1 MKEFVKMTLAVMC
14 GLFLMGIVGFFLL
27 ISALGSLIAAAG
39 SSSSTVVLPREGVLA
54 MDMSK
59 YSFVEV
65 ANPNTDFQALLQGQ
79 EIITPV
85 SIWSAVQAV
94 RKAAQDPGV
103 KFLYLKP
110 DGMSIGLAQLQELRA
125 ALEEFRA
132 SGKAVIAYTETPTT
146 ATLWLSSV
154 ADKVYLDSYCGT
166 GGMVHGLST
175 QLIFVKDL
183 LDKLG
188 VNVQLIRHGKY
199 KSAGEM
205 FIRNSAS
212 PENLEQ
218 NQVLVNSMWKTI
230 STDIAQGRGIETE
243 QQDKSISELKLQF
256 PADFLALNL
265 VDSLTTREQ
274 LKQRLAVLS
283 GKESFSEVSL
293 IPFGDYVQAKTGK
306 DNGYH
311 KIAII
316 YADGE
321 IVEGKDP
328 TNVAGNRFA
337 SLIAKVRNDASVEAV
352 VFRVNSPGGSVT
364 ASDKIKNEIDL
375 LRAEKP
381 VIASYANYAASGG
394 YWISNSC
401 DKIFSNATTLT
412 GSIGVFGMIPDLS
425 KTMKN
430 IVHVNIT
437 PVTTH
442 KHGDMYSLMRPFD
455 KEETAYMQASIEDI
469 YDTFVHTVAEG
480 RDLVPEFVDSVAQGR
495 VWSGSDA
502 LGIGLVDELGTLTDA
517 LKFAAVKVTG
527 DSDLSSWTIAEY
539 PEPRTTLEMVMEALG
554 EMTPD
559 EEMIFAG
566 TPLEKTAKHVMNW
579 ADSWKKS
586 QYGEWAFARMPYE
599 MVIR

>member
-1 MKEFVKMTLAVMC
+1 M
-14 GLFLMGIVGFFLL
+14 
-27 ISALGSLIAAAG
+27 
-39 SSSSTVVLPREGVLA
+39 
-54 MDMSK
+54 
-59 YSFVEV
+59 
-65 ANPNTDFQALLQGQ
+65 
-79 EIITPV
+79 
-85 SIWSAVQAV
+85 
-94 RKAAQDPGV
+94 
-103 KFLYLKP
+103 
-110 DGMSIGLAQLQELRA
+110 
-125 ALEEFRA
+125 
-132 SGKAVIAYTETPTT
+132 
-146 ATLWLSSV
+146 
-154 ADKVYLDSYCGT
+154 
-166 GGMVHGLST
+166 
-175 QLIFVKDL
+175 
-183 LDKLG
+183 
-188 VNVQLIRHGKY
+188 
-199 KSAGEM
+199 
-205 FIRNSAS
+205 
-212 PENLEQ
+212 
-218 NQVLVNSMWKTI
+218 
-230 STDIAQGRGIETE
+230 
-243 QQDKSISELKLQF
+243 
-256 PADFLALNL
+256 
-265 VDSLTTREQ
+265 DSLTTREQ

-306 DNGYH
+306 DNGYR

>member
-14 GLFLMGIVGFFLL
+14 GLFLMGIIGFFLFVMT
-27 ISALGSLIAAAG
+27 ISSLIAVAG
-39 SSSSTVVLPREGVLA
+39 SSSSVVLPREGVLA

-59 YSFVEV
+59 YSMVEV
-65 ANPNTDFQALLQGQ
+65 ANPNTDFQALLQG
-79 EIITPV
+79 EDLITPV

-94 RKAAQDPGV
+94 RKAAEDPGV
-103 KFLYLKP
+103 KFIYLKP
-110 DGMSIGLAQLQELRA
+110 DGMSIGLAQLQELRK
-125 ALEEFRA
+125 ALEDFRA
-132 SGKAVIAYTETPTT
+132 SGKAVIAYTEMPTT
-146 ATLWLSSV
+146 GSLWLSSV
-154 ADKVYLDSYCGT
+154 ADKVYMNSYCGT

-205 FIRNSAS
+205 FVRNSAS

-218 NQVLVNSMWKTI
+218 NQVLVNSIWKAI
-230 STDIAQGRGIETE
+230 SADIAQGRGIEVA
-243 QQDKSISELKLQF
+243 QLDKAINDLKLQF
-256 PADFLALNL
+256 PADFLEQHL

-274 LKQRLAVLS
+274 LKQRLAVLA
-283 GKESFSEVSL
+283 GKDSFREVNM
-293 IPFGDYVQAKTGK
+293 IPFGDYVQAKSVNA
-306 DNGYH
+306 NGTR

-328 TNVAGNRFA
+328 FNVSGDRFA
-337 SLIAKVRNDASVEAV
+337 SLIAKVRSDASVQAV

-364 ASDKIKNEIDL
+364 ASDKIKHEIDL

-381 VIASYANYAASGG
+381 VIASYGSYAASGG

-412 GSIGVFGMIPDLS
+412 GSIGVFGMIPDFS

-430 IVHVNIT
+430 IAHVNIT
-437 PVTTH
+437 PVSTH

-455 KEETAYMQASIEDI
+455 KEETAYMQASIENI

-502 LGIGLVDELGTLTDA
+502 LEIGLVDELGTLTDA
-517 LKFAAVKVTG
+517 LKYAAVKVDG
-527 DSDLSSWTIAEY
+527 DSDLSSWAIAEY
-539 PEPRTTLEMVMEALG
+539 PAPRTTLEMILEAFG
-554 EMTPD
+554 ETLRD
-559 EEMIFAG
+559 EEMIFNG
-566 TPLEKTAKHVMNW
+566 TPLEKTAKQVMSW
-579 ADSWKKS
+579 ADSWKNA
-586 QYGEWAFARMPYE
+586 QNGEWAFARMPYE

>member
-1 MKEFVKMTLAVMC
+1 
-14 GLFLMGIVGFFLL
+14 
-27 ISALGSLIAAAG
+27 
-39 SSSSTVVLPREGVLA
+39 
-54 MDMSK
+54 
-59 YSFVEV
+59 
-65 ANPNTDFQALLQGQ
+65 
-79 EIITPV
+79 
-85 SIWSAVQAV
+85 
-94 RKAAQDPGV
+94 
-103 KFLYLKP
+103 
-110 DGMSIGLAQLQELRA
+110 
-125 ALEEFRA
+125 
-132 SGKAVIAYTETPTT
+132 
-146 ATLWLSSV
+146 
-154 ADKVYLDSYCGT
+154 
-166 GGMVHGLST
+166 
-175 QLIFVKDL
+175 
-183 LDKLG
+183 
-188 VNVQLIRHGKY
+188 
-199 KSAGEM
+199 
-205 FIRNSAS
+205 
-212 PENLEQ
+212 
-218 NQVLVNSMWKTI
+218 
-230 STDIAQGRGIETE
+230 
-243 QQDKSISELKLQF
+243 
-256 PADFLALNL
+256 
-265 VDSLTTREQ
+265 
-274 LKQRLAVLS
+274 
-283 GKESFSEVSL
+283 
-293 IPFGDYVQAKTGK
+293 
-306 DNGYH
+306 
-311 KIAII
+311 
-316 YADGE
+316 
-321 IVEGKDP
+321 
-328 TNVAGNRFA
+328 
-337 SLIAKVRNDASVEAV
+337 VEAV

>member
-65 ANPNTDFQALLQGQ
+65 ANPNTDFQALLQG
-79 EIITPV
+79 EDLITPV

-243 QQDKSISELKLQF
+243 QLDKAISELKLQF

-306 DNGYH
+306 DNGYR

-364 ASDKIKNEIDL
+364 ASDRSRMRSISCVPRNRL
-375 LRAEKP
+375 SPRMRTMPLRVDTGFPTAATRYSPTPRPSP
-381 VIASYANYAASGG
+381 VPSACSG
-394 YWISNSC
+394 
-401 DKIFSNATTLT
+401 
-412 GSIGVFGMIPDLS
+412 
-425 KTMKN
+425 
-430 IVHVNIT
+430 
-437 PVTTH
+437 
-442 KHGDMYSLMRPFD
+442 
-455 KEETAYMQASIEDI
+455 
-469 YDTFVHTVAEG
+469 
-480 RDLVPEFVDSVAQGR
+480 
-495 VWSGSDA
+495 
-502 LGIGLVDELGTLTDA
+502 
-517 LKFAAVKVTG
+517 
-527 DSDLSSWTIAEY
+527 
-539 PEPRTTLEMVMEALG
+539 
-554 EMTPD
+554 
-559 EEMIFAG
+559 
-566 TPLEKTAKHVMNW
+566 
-579 ADSWKKS
+579 
-586 QYGEWAFARMPYE
+586 
-599 MVIR
+599 

>member
-243 QQDKSISELKLQF
+243 QLDKAISELKLQF

-306 DNGYH
+306 DNGYR

-401 DKIFSNATTLT
+401 ERIFSDATTLT
-412 GSIGVFGMIPDLS
+412 GSIGVFSMIPDFS
-425 KTMKN
+425 RTARD
-430 IVHVNIT
+430 IAHVNIT
-437 PVTTH
+437 SVKSHPH
-442 KHGDMYSLMRPFD
+442 ADMIGAMRPLD
-455 KEETAYMQASIEDI
+455 EAEKAAMQRSVEDI
-469 YDTFVHTVAEG
+469 YGAFVSTVAAG
-480 RDLVPEFVDSVAQGR
+480 RGLDSLYVDSIAQGR
-495 VWSGSDA
+495 VWAGSDA
-502 LGIGLVDELGTLTDA
+502 LDRKLVDEIGTLDDA
-517 LKFAAVKVTG
+517 LRYTAALAGDADLKAWNIVDEPKPQTQTEMLMELFGQKEDLDEQVLAALPGGKSLRPLLKMLREPGGKV
-527 DSDLSSWTIAEY
+527 L
-539 PEPRTTLEMVMEALG
+539 
-554 EMTPD
+554 
-559 EEMIFAG
+559 
-566 TPLEKTAKHVMNW
+566 
-579 ADSWKKS
+579 
-586 QYGEWAFARMPYE
+586 ARIPYQIT
-599 MVIR
+599 VQ

>member
-1 MKEFVKMTLAVMC
+1 
-14 GLFLMGIVGFFLL
+14 
-27 ISALGSLIAAAG
+27 
-39 SSSSTVVLPREGVLA
+39 
-54 MDMSK
+54 
-59 YSFVEV
+59 
-65 ANPNTDFQALLQGQ
+65 
-79 EIITPV
+79 
-85 SIWSAVQAV
+85 
-94 RKAAQDPGV
+94 
-103 KFLYLKP
+103 
-110 DGMSIGLAQLQELRA
+110 
-125 ALEEFRA
+125 
-132 SGKAVIAYTETPTT
+132 
-146 ATLWLSSV
+146 
-154 ADKVYLDSYCGT
+154 
-166 GGMVHGLST
+166 
-175 QLIFVKDL
+175 

-243 QQDKSISELKLQF
+243 QLDKAISELKLQF

-306 DNGYH
+306 DNGYR